1 MKNRLIILRIIFLYA
16 FNRHFLKKLG
26 VPCFFCFIN
35 IKHLFSYGKVLKIAD
50 HLDKRIEQCSGGTK
64 RKLSFL
70 ISMIGDSSTIIMDEP
85 SRGMDPAARHRNK
98 VEQKKKN

>member
-1 MKNRLIILRIIFLYA
+1 MKNRLIIFRIIFLYA

-50 HLDKRIEQCSGGTK
+50 HLDKHIWQCSGGTK

-85 SRGMDPAARHRNK
+85 SRGMDPSARRRLR
-98 VEQKKKN
+98 